1 MGRFS
6 NIVNGF
12 QLLTFFS
19 KYLLL
24 YFRDGSEYTSEYG
37 KITDSSGIVLE
48 MTEIATWVV
57 L

>member
-6 NIVNGF
+6 NIVHGF

-19 KYLLL
+19 KHLLL

>member
-19 KYLLL
+19 KHLLL
-24 YFRDGSEYTSEYG
+24 YFRDGSEYTAEYG

-48 MTEIATWVV
+48 MTEITTWVV

>member
-12 QLLTFFS
+12 QLLHFFS
-19 KYLLL
+19 KHLVL
-24 YFRDGSEYTSEYG
+24 YFREGSEYTSEYG

-48 MTEIATWVV
+48 W
-57 L
+57 LK